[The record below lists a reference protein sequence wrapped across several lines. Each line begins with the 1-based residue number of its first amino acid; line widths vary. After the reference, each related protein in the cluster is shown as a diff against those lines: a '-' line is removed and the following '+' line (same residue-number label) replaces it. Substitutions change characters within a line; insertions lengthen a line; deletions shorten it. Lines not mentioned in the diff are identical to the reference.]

1 MKLAIIGQ
9 KGIPSRTGGVEI
21 HVEEIASR
29 LASYGENVT
38 VYCRESYC
46 EEKYDKY
53 KGINLKYIP
62 SIRTKHLDA
71 ITYTFLATIDAIK
84 SKSDVI
90 HYHALGPSLLSFIP
104 RIFGKKVIVTSHGL
118 DWKRKKWGIIGRLA
132 LKLGE
137 IASIKFP
144 HKTISVSENML
155 RYYENK
161 YKNSDITY
169 IPNGI
174 DEKKNL
180 VPNKIKEKFN
190 LEKDQYILFL
200 ARLVPEKGA
209 HYLIDAFKNLETSKK
224 LVISGGS
231 SHSDDYVNELKE
243 KAKDNPN
250 IIFTGFV
257 TGNLIDELF
266 TNAYLYV
273 LPSEVEGLPISLLE
287 AMAYGQACLVS
298 DIEENL
304 EVVEKNAISF
314 KSKDTLDL
322 EKQLKTLISDE
333 ELVNKYKSASKK
345 FILKKY
351 NWDDVAIKTR
361 ELLNTLVLKE
371 IDSNRLL

>member
-1 MKLAIIGQ
+1 M
-9 KGIPSRTGGVEI
+9 
-21 HVEEIASR
+21 
-29 LASYGENVT
+29 
-38 VYCRESYC
+38 
-46 EEKYDKY
+46 
-53 KGINLKYIP
+53 
-62 SIRTKHLDA
+62 
-71 ITYTFLATIDAIK
+71 
-84 SKSDVI
+84 
-90 HYHALGPSLLSFIP
+90 
-104 RIFGKKVIVTSHGL
+104 
-118 DWKRKKWGIIGRLA
+118 
-132 LKLGE
+132 KLGE

-144 HKTISVSENML
+144 HKTISVSENMV

-161 YKNSDITY
+161 YKNADITY

-257 TGNLIDELF
+257 TGDLVDELF

-304 EVVEKNAISF
+304 EVVEKNAMSF

-333 ELVNKYKSASKK
+333 ELVNNYKAASKK

-361 ELLNTLVLKE
+361 ELLNTLVLRE